1 MKTCTNVPDAK
12 LKEQRCS
19 RGQYEPGTRRWRLDV
34 TNRRVVSATCR
45 RTASQHVDGH
55 TSRRRWRPDAG
66 RWRNNSDCCTTRVAC
81 HRYRS
86 ERFLRA
92 DAYVRTRH
100 CTTPQASEHC
110 LQRCLTG
117 QTLTDCES
125 SAHRR
130 FRAAGAAPSATRNE
144 NLHECPGCK
153 AGNGAPAG
161 SMNQARE
168 DGDWI

>member
-34 TNRRVVSATCR
+34 TYRRAVSATCR

-66 RWRNNSDCCTTRVAC
+66 RWRNHSARFTTRVAC

-86 ERFLRA
+86 ERLLRA

-117 QTLTDCES
+117 QTLTDCEF
-125 SAHRR
+125 SAHRC
-130 FRAAGAAPSATRNE
+130 FRAAGAALQHAMKTCTNVPDAKLATVLPR
-144 NLHECPGCK
+144 
-153 AGNGAPAG
+153 AV
-161 SMNQARE
+161 
-168 DGDWI
+168 